1 MSSPTQPTGRALRV
15 FAITSGKGGVGKT
28 NLTVNLAVAFAQAG
42 RKVLVIDG
50 DVGLA
55 NVDILL
61 DESPDRTLRDVLKG
75 DATLEEILHSSTHG
89 PTLLPGSS
97 GAVDLATLTEADRLS
112 LVSGLDAIG
121 DRFDTV
127 LVDTAAGIASN
138 ALFFAGAAEDALVV
152 VTPEPTSLADGYG
165 AIKALSTHCGMNRI
179 GLVVNMAESE
189 REAREVYGALSGI
202 VTRFLPAVLDMVGWV
217 PHDVHVRESIMTR
230 TPVTVAYPESAAS
243 RAIRE
248 LSDRIIMRPTPEGSG
263 RLQFFWRRLAGVSG
277 GEPEAEAS

>member
-1 MSSPTQPTGRALRV
+1 MTTGSQSTGRALRV

-28 NLTVNLAVAFAQAG
+28 NLTVNLAVAFSQAG
-42 RKVLVIDG
+42 RKVLVVDG

-61 DESPDRTLRDVLKG
+61 DESPEKTLRDVLKG
-75 DATLEEILHSSTHG
+75 GATLSEILHTSTHG

-97 GAVDLATLTEADRLS
+97 GAVDLATLTETDRLS
-112 LVSGLDAIG
+112 LVSGLDQIG

-138 ALFFAGAAEDALVV
+138 ALFFASAAEDALVI

-165 AIKALSTHCGMNRI
+165 AIKALSTHCGMDRV

-189 REAREVYGALSGI
+189 REAREVFGALSGI
-202 VTRFLPAVLDMVGWV
+202 VTRFLPVVLDMVGWV

-230 TPVTVAYPESAAS
+230 TPVIVAYPEAPAS

-248 LSDRIIMRPTPEGSG
+248 LSDRIIMRPASESSG
-263 RLQFFWRRLAGVSG
+263 RLQFFWRRLTGMAES
-277 GEPEAEAS
+277 EPSAEAS